1 MQLPEEPEQP
11 FSINILPAIDVIFVI
26 LAFVILSTLYLT
38 RSEVLPVNLPEAG
51 TAQTQQTKTIDV
63 TVTKERTVAIN
74 RQPVNLEQ
82 IQTELSKLVEP
93 GVESL
98 VLVNAD
104 EKAYHGDVVAVMD
117 RIRQVEGVKLA
128 IAVKQVNNQ

>member
-26 LAFVILSTLYLT
+26 LTFVILSTLYLT

>member
-26 LAFVILSTLYLT
+26 LTFVILSTLYLT
-38 RSEVLPVNLPEAG
+38 RSQVLPVNLPEAG
-51 TAQTQQTKTIDV
+51 TAQTQQTKTINV
-63 TVTKERTVAIN
+63 TVTKERTIAIN

-82 IQTELSKLVEP
+82 VQTQLSKLVQP

-117 RIRQVEGVKLA
+117 RISQVEGVKLA
-128 IAVKQVNNQ
+128 IAVNKVDRN